1 MCFGVVVK
9 SIFVDTCGF
18 ASIIV
23 SVHVCSGTVGV
34 AVEGHAVCSS
44 SRFVDVVVVAEWI

>member
-1 MCFGVVVK
+1 MLFGVVDK
-9 SIFVDTCGF
+9 SIFVDTRGYACT
-18 ASIIV
+18 IV